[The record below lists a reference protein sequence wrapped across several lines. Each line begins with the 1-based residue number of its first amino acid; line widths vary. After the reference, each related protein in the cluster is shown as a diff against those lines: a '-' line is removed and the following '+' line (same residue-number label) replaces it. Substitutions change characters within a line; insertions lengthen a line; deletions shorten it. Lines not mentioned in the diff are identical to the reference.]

1 MKKSTARIRKILVP
15 VDFSSY
21 SESAVAYAS
30 AIAEKFGAALILM
43 HVIEAF
49 PYSVTDTMK
58 VISHRRALQILAR
71 ALMRNIAVELRNRG
85 LAVKTSLTQGNPS
98 REILA
103 TARREKPD
111 LIVMGTHGR
120 TGLPHVLLGS
130 VAEKTVR
137 LSPAP
142 VLTVPLSLDRKAGT
156 AEAHERSGVT
166 LY

>member
-1 MKKSTARIRKILVP
+1 MMKKAAHIGKILVP

-21 SESAVAYAS
+21 AESAVGYA
-30 AIAEKFGAALILM
+30 ATLAEKFGATLILM

-49 PYSVTDTMK
+49 PYTVTDSMK
-58 VISHRRALQILAR
+58 VVSHRRALQILAR
-71 ALMRNIAVELRNRG
+71 ALMRNLADELRGRG
-85 LAVKTSLTQGNPS
+85 LIVKTCLVQGNPS
-98 REILA
+98 REIVA
-103 TARREKPD
+103 KARREQAD

-142 VLTVPLSLDRKAGT
+142 VLTIPLSHDRKAGE
-156 AEAHERSGVT
+156 AEAHKRSGVT

>member
-1 MKKSTARIRKILVP
+1 MKKATTRIRKILVP

-21 SESAVAYAS
+21 SESAVGYAS
-30 AIAEKFGAALILM
+30 TIAGKFGATLILM
-43 HVIEAF
+43 HVIESF
-49 PYSVTDTMK
+49 PYSVTDSMN
-58 VISHRRALQILAR
+58 VISHRRALQTLAR
-71 ALMRNIAVELRNRG
+71 ALLRNLAGELRNRK
-85 LAVKTSLTQGNPS
+85 LAVKTCLVEGNPS
-98 REILA
+98 REILVK
-103 TARREKPD
+103 ARREKAD

-142 VLTVPLSLDRKAGT
+142 VLTIPLSLDRKAGT